1 MGHIRSRKHNP
12 TRIAAMVAATFSIAA
27 STQYVNAAEEV
38 SELPEVSVKSQKE
51 VPFKADV
58 SASQKFTKPLIDTT
72 QTVQVVK
79 KELLREQGVFSLT
92 DALRNTPGITM
103 QMGENGN
110 TSAGDTF
117 SMRGFNASNQLFVDG
132 LRDLGA
138 VSRDV
143 YNTEQI
149 EVVKG
154 PAGADIGRG
163 AAGGYVNLISKLP
176 SLSGKNYATVGYG
189 TADRKR
195 GTIDLNQALS
205 DTTAV
210 RLNALYADGNV
221 PKRDEVDNKNFSI
234 APSIAFGLGTQT
246 RFYLYSQHVRQ
257 DNTPDGGIPTIGRS
271 GFYRVPAVTAPA
283 TTPTPAQSLEA
294 QRLNA
299 GGKVDR
305 ENFYG
310 SERDYEKVDS
320 DMITAKFE
328 HELTPNATI
337 RNISRYGK
345 TNIDRVTTGVNT
357 GGAGLRATNADPAT
371 WTVNRSRQRIDRD
384 DEILVNQTSLNSVFD
399 IGGFKNSLVGGLEFM
414 YESQKSKGFGTT
426 AQTVNGVAYTAISN
440 PLANL
445 YNPNS
450 KDLLGTP
457 YEIPGLTTDGK
468 TTTAAIYA
476 FDTVD
481 LTEQWQVN
489 AGLRYERYNTRT
501 TAGTIVTGGASG
513 NQAQFPGY
521 AVGSIAPS
529 GGKASDGL
537 LSWKTGVLFKPASNG
552 SIYAAYAT
560 SYTPPGSAN
569 FALTSTANN
578 QNNGALDPQKTDNI
592 EVGTKWDLLDNQ
604 LNVTAAVFRTEND
617 KQTTFN
623 DLGLPEQIGK
633 TRVTGVEL
641 LAVGQLTEYWQLSA
655 GVTKLN
661 AKALDQ
667 QNAAG
672 TIATTGVRFTP
683 DYSATLWTQYAF
695 KDFTFG
701 GGARYMGEQKRLIT
715 TDDPALTNT
724 PNIQSYVVADAM
736 LAYAVNKNLNL
747 RLNVYNIFDKEYVE
761 TLNNG
766 GGRVRLGLPR
776 SAMMTAEFMF

>member
-1 MGHIRSRKHNP
+1 MRYIHSRKHSSVH
-12 TRIAAMVAATFSIAA
+12 IAAMVAATFSIA
-27 STQYVNAAEEV
+27 SNAADDATEM
-38 SELPEVSVKSQKE
+38 PEISVKAEKE
-51 VPFKADV
+51 VPFKADK

-72 QTVQVVK
+72 QTVQVIK

-103 QMGENGN
+103 QLGENGN

-132 LRDLGA
+132 IRDLGA

-143 YNTEQI
+143 FNLEQV

-163 AAGGYVNLISKLP
+163 AASGYINLISKLP
-176 SLSGKNYATVGYG
+176 SLNSKNYATVGYG
-189 TADRKR
+189 TAQRAR
-195 GTIDLNQALS
+195 GTIDVNQVIG

-210 RLNALYADGNV
+210 RLNALYTEGNV
-221 PKRDEVDNKNFSI
+221 PKRDEVDNQNFSI
-234 APSIAFGLGTQT
+234 APSIAFGLGTDT
-246 RFYLYSQHVRQ
+246 RVYLYSQHVRQ
-257 DNTPDGGIPTIGRS
+257 DNTPDGGIPTIGRK
-271 GFYRVPAVTAPA
+271 GFYDANA
-283 TTPTPAQSLEA
+283 TIRNGA
-294 QRLNA
+294 
-299 GGKVDR
+299 KVDR

-310 SERDYEKVDS
+310 SSSDYEKVNA
-320 DMITAKFE
+320 DMVTAKFE
-328 HELTPNATI
+328 HDLTSNTTI
-337 RNISRYGK
+337 RNITRYGK
-345 TNIDRVTTGVNT
+345 TSLDRLTTGVNT
-357 GGAGLRATNADPAT
+357 GGTGLTAVSADPST

-384 DEILVNQTSLNSVFD
+384 DEILVNQTSMNSIFD
-399 IGGFKNSLVGGLEFM
+399 VAGFKNSFVGGLEFI
-414 YESQKSKGFGTT
+414 YENQKSKGFGTT
-426 AQTVNGVAYTAISN
+426 GQTVNGVTYGAISN
-440 PLANL
+440 PAANL

-450 KDLLGTP
+450 NDLLGTP
-457 YEIPGLTTDGK
+457 YGIPGMTTDGK

-481 LTEQWQVN
+481 LTDRWQVN
-489 AGLRYERYNTRT
+489 AGLRYEHYNTRT
-501 TAGTIVTGGASG
+501 DAGTIVTAS
-513 NQAQFPGY
+513 NAASNPGY

-529 GGKASDGL
+529 GGSASDNL
-537 LSWKTGVLFKPASNG
+537 LSYKVGALFKPATNG

-569 FALTSTANN
+569 FALSATANN

-592 EVGTKWDLLDNQ
+592 EVGTKWDLLNNQ

-617 KQTTFN
+617 KQTSLN
-623 DLGLPEQIGK
+623 DLLQPQQIGK
-633 TRVTGVEL
+633 TRVTGIEL

-655 GVTKLN
+655 GITKLN

-667 QNAAG
+667 TNQNNAG
-672 TIATTGVRFTP
+672 IVSNTNAVRWTP

-695 KDFTFG
+695 SGFTIG
-701 GGARYMGEQKRLIT
+701 GGARYMGEQKRLVT
-715 TDDPALTNT
+715 TTDPALSNT
-724 PNIQSYVVADAM
+724 PGIDSYVVADAM
-736 LAYAVNKNLNL
+736 VAYAVNKNLNL
-747 RLNVYNIFDKEYVE
+747 RLNAYNIFNKEYVE

-776 SAMMTAEFMF
+776 SAMLTAEFTF

>member
-1 MGHIRSRKHNP
+1 MSHIRSRKHNP

-27 STQYVNAAEEV
+27 GAQYANAAEEV

-72 QTVQVVK
+72 QTVQVIK

-92 DALRNTPGITM
+92 DALRNTPGITI
-103 QMGENGN
+103 QLGENGN

-117 SMRGFNASNQLFVDG
+117 SMRGFNASNQMFVDG

-143 YNTEQI
+143 YNLEQI

-163 AAGGYVNLISKLP
+163 AASGYINLISKLP
-176 SLSGKNYATVGYG
+176 SLTGKNYATVGYG
-189 TADRKR
+189 TADKKR
-195 GTIDLNQALS
+195 ATLDVNQAIG

-210 RLNALYADGNV
+210 RLNALISDGNV
-221 PKRDEVDNKNFSI
+221 DKRDEVDNQNFSI
-234 APSIAFGLGTQT
+234 APSIAFGLGTQA

-257 DNTPDGGIPTIGRS
+257 DNTPDGGIPTIGMK
-271 GFYRVPAVTAPA
+271 GFYRAPS
-283 TTPTPAQSLEA
+283 TSNGNPSTSAQLLEA
-294 QRLNA
+294 QRINA

-310 SERDYEKVDS
+310 SDNDYEKVDA

-328 HELTPNATI
+328 HDLTPNMTI

-345 TNIDRVTTGVNT
+345 TNVDRVVTGINAISAPAAT
-357 GGAGLRATNADPAT
+357 GANPNT
-371 WTVNRSRQRIDRD
+371 WTIGRSRQRIDRD
-384 DEILVNQTSLNSVFD
+384 DEILVNQTSLNSAFD
-399 IGGFKNSLVGGLEFM
+399 IGGFKNSFVGGLEFM
-414 YESQKSKGFGTT
+414 YESQKSKAFGTT

-440 PLANL
+440 PNANL
-445 YNPNS
+445 YNPNEN
-450 KDLLGTP
+450 DLLGEP
-457 YEIPGLTTDGK
+457 YAIPGTTTDGK

-481 LTEQWQVN
+481 LTDKWQVN
-489 AGLRYERYNTRT
+489 AGLRYEHYNTRT
-501 TAGTIVTGGASG
+501 TAGTIVTAPTATSTG

-521 AVGSIAPS
+521 AAGSIAPS
-529 GGKASDGL
+529 GGSASDNL
-537 LSWKTGVLFKPASNG
+537 LSWKTGLLFKPATNG
-552 SIYAAYAT
+552 SIYTSYAT

-569 FALTSTANN
+569 FALVSTANN
-578 QNNGALDPQKTDNI
+578 QNNGGLDPQKTDNI
-592 EVGTKWDLLDNQ
+592 EVGTKWDLLNNQ
-604 LNVTAAVFRTEND
+604 LNITAAVFRTEND
-617 KQTTFN
+617 KQTSFN
-623 DLGLPEQIGK
+623 DLLQPEQIGK

-667 QNAAG
+667 QSDSG
-672 TIATTGVRFTP
+672 LATTGVRWTP
-683 DYSATLWTQYAF
+683 DYSATLWTQYQF
-695 KDFTFG
+695 NGFTIG
-701 GGARYMGEQKRLIT
+701 GGARYMGEQKRLVT
-715 TDDPALTNT
+715 STDPALNNT
-724 PNIQSYVVADAM
+724 PDIQSYVVADAM
-736 LAYAVNKNLNL
+736 VAYAVNKNLNL
-747 RLNVYNIFDKEYVE
+747 RLNVYNLFDKEYVE

-766 GGRVRLGLPR
+766 GSRVRLGLPR

>member
-1 MGHIRSRKHNP
+1 MRYIRSRKHSSVH
-12 TRIAAMVAATFSIAA
+12 IAAMVAATFSIA
-27 STQYVNAAEEV
+27 SNAADDATEM
-38 SELPEVSVKSQKE
+38 PEISVKAEKE
-51 VPFKADV
+51 VPFKADK

-72 QTVQVVK
+72 QTVQVIK

-103 QMGENGN
+103 QLGENGN

-132 LRDLGA
+132 IRDLGA

-143 YNTEQI
+143 FNLEQV

-163 AAGGYVNLISKLP
+163 AASGYINLISKLP
-176 SLSGKNYATVGYG
+176 SLNSKNYATVGYG
-189 TADRKR
+189 TAQRAR
-195 GTIDLNQALS
+195 GTIDVNQVIG

-210 RLNALYADGNV
+210 RLNALYTEGNV
-221 PKRDEVDNKNFSI
+221 PKRDEVDNQNFSI
-234 APSIAFGLGTQT
+234 APSIAFGLGTDT
-246 RFYLYSQHVRQ
+246 RVYLYSQHVRQ
-257 DNTPDGGIPTIGRS
+257 DNTPDGGIPTIGRK
-271 GFYRVPAVTAPA
+271 GFYDANA
-283 TTPTPAQSLEA
+283 TIRNGA
-294 QRLNA
+294 
-299 GGKVDR
+299 KVDR

-310 SERDYEKVDS
+310 SSSDYEKVNA
-320 DMITAKFE
+320 DMVTAKFE
-328 HELTPNATI
+328 HDLTSNTTI
-337 RNISRYGK
+337 RNITRYGK
-345 TNIDRVTTGVNT
+345 TSLDRLTTGVNT
-357 GGAGLRATNADPAT
+357 GGTGLTAVSADPST

-384 DEILVNQTSLNSVFD
+384 DEILVNQTSMNSIFD
-399 IGGFKNSLVGGLEFM
+399 VAGFKNSFVGGLEFI
-414 YESQKSKGFGTT
+414 YENQKSKGFGTT
-426 AQTVNGVAYTAISN
+426 GQTVNGVTYGAISN
-440 PLANL
+440 PAANL

-450 KDLLGTP
+450 NDLLGTP
-457 YEIPGLTTDGK
+457 YGIPGMTTDGK

-481 LTEQWQVN
+481 LTDRWQVN
-489 AGLRYERYNTRT
+489 AGLRYEHYNTRT
-501 TAGTIVTGGASG
+501 DAGTIVTAS
-513 NQAQFPGY
+513 NAASNPGY

-529 GGKASDGL
+529 GGSASDNL
-537 LSWKTGVLFKPASNG
+537 LSYKVGALFKPATNG

-569 FALTSTANN
+569 FALSATANN

-592 EVGTKWDLLDNQ
+592 EVGTKWDLLNNQ

-617 KQTTFN
+617 KQTSLN
-623 DLGLPEQIGK
+623 DLLQPQQIGK
-633 TRVTGVEL
+633 TRVTGIEL

-655 GVTKLN
+655 GITKLN

-667 QNAAG
+667 TSQSNA
-672 TIATTGVRFTP
+672 GVVSNTNAVRWTP

-695 KDFTFG
+695 SGFTIG
-701 GGARYMGEQKRLIT
+701 GGARYMGEQKRLVT
-715 TDDPALTNT
+715 TTDPALSNT
-724 PNIQSYVVADAM
+724 PGIDSYVVADAM
-736 LAYAVNKNLNL
+736 VAYAVNKNLNL
-747 RLNVYNIFDKEYVE
+747 RLNAYNIFNKEYVE

-776 SAMMTAEFMF
+776 SAMLTAEFTF

>member
-1 MGHIRSRKHNP
+1 MSHIRSRQHNP
-12 TRIAAMVAATFSIAA
+12 ARIAAMVAATFSIAA
-27 STQYVNAAEEV
+27 SVPHANAADEV
-38 SELPEVSVKSQKE
+38 AELPEVSVKSKKE

-72 QTVQVVK
+72 QTVQVIK

-92 DALRNTPGITM
+92 DALRNTPGITI
-103 QMGENGN
+103 QLGENGN

-117 SMRGFNASNQLFVDG
+117 SMRGFNASNQLFLDG
-132 LRDLGA
+132 IRDLGA

-143 YNTEQI
+143 YNLEQI

-163 AAGGYVNLISKLP
+163 AASGYINLISKLP
-176 SLSGKNYATVGYG
+176 SLTGENYATVGYG
-189 TADRKR
+189 TADKKR
-195 GTIDLNQALS
+195 GTIDINQVLGE
-205 DTTAV
+205 TTAV
-210 RLNALYADGNV
+210 RINALGFDGNV
-221 PKRDEVDNKNFSI
+221 DKRDEVDNQNFSI
-234 APSIAFGLGTQT
+234 APSIAFGLSTPT

-257 DNTPDGGIPTIGRS
+257 DNTPDGGISTIGRS
-271 GFYRVPAVTAPA
+271 GFYNANA
-283 TTPTPAQSLEA
+283 S
-294 QRLNA
+294 LNA

-310 SERDYEKVDS
+310 SDNDYEKVDA

-328 HELTPNATI
+328 HDLTPNMTI

-345 TNIDRVTTGVNT
+345 TNVDRVTTGVNT
-357 GGAGLRATNADPAT
+357 LTAVTADPST
-371 WTVNRSRQRIDRD
+371 WTLSRSRQRIDRD
-384 DEILVNQTSLNSVFD
+384 DEILVNQTSLNSAFD
-399 IGGFKNSLVGGLEFM
+399 IGGFKNSFVGGLEFM
-414 YESQKSKGFGTT
+414 HESQKSKGFGTA
-426 AQTVNGVAYTAISN
+426 AQTVNGVTYAAISN
-440 PLANL
+440 PAANL
-445 YNPNS
+445 YNPNEQ
-450 KDLLGTP
+450 DVLGVP
-457 YEIPGLTTDGK
+457 YAIPGLTIDGR

-481 LTEQWQVN
+481 LTDKWQVN
-489 AGLRYERYNTRT
+489 TGLRYEHYNTRT
-501 TAGTIVTGGASG
+501 TAGTIVTAA

-521 AVGSIAPS
+521 AVASIAPS
-529 GGKASDGL
+529 GGSASDNL
-537 LSWKTGVLFKPASNG
+537 LSWKTGLLFKPATNG
-552 SIYAAYAT
+552 SIYASYAT

-604 LNVTAAVFRTEND
+604 LNLTAAVFRTEND
-617 KQTTFN
+617 KQTSF
-623 DLGLPEQIGK
+623 DDQLRAAQIGK

-641 LAVGQLTEYWQLSA
+641 LAVGQLTERWQLSA

-667 QNAAG
+667 QSILG
-672 TIATTGVRFTP
+672 LDTTAVRWTP
-683 DYSATLWTQYAF
+683 DYSATLWSQYQF
-695 KDFTFG
+695 NGFTLG
-701 GGARYMGEQKRLIT
+701 GGARYMGEQKRLVT
-715 TDDPALTNT
+715 TDNPALTNT
-724 PNIQSYVVADAM
+724 PNIESYVVADAM
-736 LAYAVNKNLNL
+736 VAYAVNKNLNL

-766 GGRVRLGLPR
+766 GSRVRLGLPR

>member
-1 MGHIRSRKHNP
+1 MSHIRSRKHNP

-27 STQYVNAAEEV
+27 GAQYANAAEEV

-72 QTVQVVK
+72 QTVQVIK

-92 DALRNTPGITM
+92 DALRNTPGITI
-103 QMGENGN
+103 QLGENGN

-132 LRDLGA
+132 IRDLGA

-143 YNTEQI
+143 YNLEQI

-163 AAGGYVNLISKLP
+163 AASGYINLISKLP
-176 SLSGKNYATVGYG
+176 TLTGKNYATVGYG
-189 TADRKR
+189 NADRKR
-195 GTIDLNQALS
+195 ATLDVNQAIG

-210 RLNALYADGNV
+210 RLNVLAAEGDV
-221 PKRDEVDNKNFSI
+221 PKRDEVDNQNFSI

-257 DNTPDGGIPTIGRS
+257 DNTPDGGIPTIGRNGFFRAPSTS
-271 GFYRVPAVTAPA
+271 G
-283 TTPTPAQSLEA
+283 TPPTSSPAQILEA
-294 QRLNA
+294 QRINA

-305 ENFYG
+305 ENYYG
-310 SERDYEKVDS
+310 SDNDYEKVDA

-328 HELTPNATI
+328 HDLTPHMTI

-345 TNIDRVTTGVNT
+345 TNVDRIVTGINAIT
-357 GGAGLRATNADPAT
+357 APAADPNT
-371 WTVNRSRQRIDRD
+371 WTLSRSRQRIDRD
-384 DEILVNQTSLNSVFD
+384 DEILVNQTSLNSAFD
-399 IGGFKNSLVGGLEFM
+399 IGGFKNSFVGGLEFM
-414 YESQKSKGFGTT
+414 HESQKSRGFGTST
-426 AQTVNGVAYTAISN
+426 QTVNGVAYTAISN
-440 PLANL
+440 PNANL
-445 YNPNS
+445 YNPNEN
-450 KDLLGTP
+450 DLLGDP
-457 YEIPGLTTDGK
+457 YAIPGTTTDGK

-481 LTEQWQVN
+481 LTDQWQVN
-489 AGLRYERYNTRT
+489 AGLRYEHYNTRT
-501 TAGTIVTGGASG
+501 TAGTIVTSGANG
-513 NQAQFPGY
+513 NQATFPGY

-529 GGKASDGL
+529 GGSASDDL
-537 LSWKTGVLFKPASNG
+537 LSWKTGILFKPAANG
-552 SIYAAYAT
+552 SIYAAYGT

-569 FALTSTANN
+569 FALVSTANN

-592 EVGTKWDLLDNQ
+592 ELGTKWDLLNNQ
-604 LNVTAAVFRTEND
+604 LNITAAIFRTEND
-617 KQTTFN
+617 KQTSF
-623 DLGLPEQIGK
+623 DDQLRAAQIGK
-633 TRVTGVEL
+633 TRVSGVEL

-655 GVTKLN
+655 GITKLN

-667 QNAAG
+667 QSNTG
-672 TIATTGVRFTP
+672 LDTTAVRWTP
-683 DYSATLWTQYAF
+683 DYSATLWTQYQF
-695 KDFTFG
+695 GGFTIG
-701 GGARYMGEQKRLIT
+701 GGARYMGEQKRLVT
-715 TDDPALTNT
+715 TADPALNNT
-724 PNIQSYVVADAM
+724 PNIESYTVADAM

-747 RLNVYNIFDKEYVE
+747 RLNVYNLFDKEYVE

-766 GGRVRLGLPR
+766 GSRVRLGLPR

>member
-1 MGHIRSRKHNP
+1 MSHIRSRKHNP
-12 TRIAAMVAATFSIAA
+12 AHIAALVAATFSIAA
-27 STQYVNAAEEV
+27 TAADEAT
-38 SELPEVSVKSQKE
+38 ELPEVSVKAAKE
-51 VPFKADV
+51 VPFKADE
-58 SASQKFTKPLIDTT
+58 SANNKFTKPLLDTP
-72 QTVQVVK
+72 QTVQVIK

-92 DALRNTPGITM
+92 DALRNTPGITI
-103 QMGENGN
+103 QLGENGN

-117 SMRGFNASNQLFVDG
+117 SMRGFNASNQLFLDG
-132 LRDLGA
+132 IRDLGA

-143 YNTEQI
+143 YNLEQI

-163 AAGGYVNLISKLP
+163 AASGYINLISKLP
-176 SLSGKNYATVGYG
+176 TLTGKNYATIGYG
-189 TADRKR
+189 TADKKR
-195 GTIDLNQALS
+195 GTIDINQAIG

-210 RLNALYADGNV
+210 RINALGFDGNV
-221 PKRDEVDNKNFSI
+221 DKRDVVDNQNFSI
-234 APSIAFGLGTQT
+234 APSIGFGLGTNT

-257 DNTPDGGIPTIGRS
+257 DNTPDGGIPTIGRH
-271 GFYRVPAVTAPA
+271 GFHMVPVAASA
-283 TTPTPAQSLEA
+283 TVTPALTAAEA
-294 QRLNA
+294 ARLNS

-310 SERDYEKVDS
+310 SDNDYEKVEA

-328 HELTPNATI
+328 HDLNAKTTI

-357 GGAGLRATNADPAT
+357 GSAGLRALAVDPAT
-371 WTVNRSRQRIDRD
+371 WTANRSRQRIDRD
-384 DEILVNQTSLNSVFD
+384 DEILVNQTSINSAFD
-399 IGGFKNSLVGGLEFM
+399 LGGFKNSFSGGLEFI

-426 AQTVNGVAYTAISN
+426 AQTVNGITYAAISN
-440 PLANL
+440 PNANL

-450 KDLLGTP
+450 NDVLGIP
-457 YEIPGLTTDGK
+457 YYIPGLTTDGK

-481 LTEQWQVN
+481 LNDQWQVN
-489 AGLRYERYNTRT
+489 AGLRYEHYNTRT
-501 TAGTIVTGGASG
+501 TAGTIVTAA
-513 NQAQFPGY
+513 NAATFPGY

-529 GGKASDGL
+529 GGSASDDL
-537 LSWKTGVLFKPASNG
+537 LSWKTGILFKPAANG
-552 SIYAAYAT
+552 SIYASYAT

-592 EVGTKWDLLDNQ
+592 EIGTKWDLLNNQ
-604 LNVTAAVFRTEND
+604 LNVSAAIFRTEND
-617 KQTTFN
+617 KQTSFN
-623 DLGLPEQIGK
+623 DLLQPQQIGK
-633 TRVTGVEL
+633 TRVTGIEL

-667 QNAAG
+667 QSNTG
-672 TIATTGVRFTP
+672 LDTTGVRWTP
-683 DYSATLWTQYAF
+683 DYSATLWTQYQF
-695 KDFTFG
+695 NGFTVG
-701 GGARYMGEQKRLIT
+701 GGARYMGEQKRLVT
-715 TDDPALTNT
+715 TDNPALANT
-724 PNIQSYVVADAM
+724 PDIESYVVADAM
-736 LAYAVNKNLNL
+736 VAYAVNKNMNL

-776 SAMMTAEFMF
+776 SGMLTAEFTF

>member
-1 MGHIRSRKHNP
+1 MSHIRSRKHNP
-12 TRIAAMVAATFSIAA
+12 ARIAAMVAATFSIAA
-27 STQYVNAAEEV
+27 SAADEV
-38 SELPEVSVKSQKE
+38 MELPEVSVKSKKE
-51 VPFKADV
+51 VPFKADT
-58 SASQKFTKPLIDTT
+58 SASQKFAKPLIDTT
-72 QTVQVVK
+72 QTVQVIK

-92 DALRNTPGITM
+92 DALRNTPGITI
-103 QMGENGN
+103 QLGENGN

-132 LRDLGA
+132 IRDLGA

-143 YNTEQI
+143 YNLEQV

-163 AAGGYVNLISKLP
+163 AASGYINLISKLP
-176 SLSGKNYATVGYG
+176 SLDSKNYATVGYG
-189 TADRKR
+189 TTDKKR
-195 GTIDLNQALS
+195 ATIDVNQAIGE
-205 DTTAV
+205 TTAI
-210 RLNALYADGNV
+210 RLNALAFDGDV
-221 PKRDEVDNKNFSI
+221 DKRDEVDNQNFSI
-234 APSIAFGLGTQT
+234 APSIAFGLGTPT

-257 DNTPDGGIPTIGRS
+257 DNTPDGGIPTIGRD
-271 GFYRVPAVTAPA
+271 GFFTAPSA
-283 TTPTPAQSLEA
+283 TATPPLNAAEA
-294 QRLNA
+294 NRLNNGA
-299 GGKVDR
+299 KVDR

-310 SERDYEKVDS
+310 SDNDYEKIDA

-328 HELTPNATI
+328 HDLSANATI
-337 RNISRYGK
+337 RNITRYGK

-357 GGAGLRATNADPAT
+357 GGTGLRASNANPAT
-371 WTVNRSRQRIDRD
+371 WTANRSRQRIDRD
-384 DEILVNQTSLNSVFD
+384 DEILVNQTSVNSAFD
-399 IGGFKNSLVGGLEFM
+399 LGGFKNSFVGGLEFM

-440 PLANL
+440 PNANL
-445 YNPNS
+445 YNPNAN
-450 KDLLGTP
+450 DLLGVP
-457 YEIPGLTTDGK
+457 YAIPGITTDGK

-481 LTEQWQVN
+481 LSDKWQVN
-489 AGLRYERYNTRT
+489 AGLRYEHYNTRT
-501 TAGTIVTGGASG
+501 TAGTIVTGGSSG
-513 NQAQFPGY
+513 NQASFPGY

-529 GGKASDGL
+529 GGSASDNL
-537 LSWKTGVLFKPASNG
+537 LSWKTGVLFKPAANG
-552 SIYAAYAT
+552 SIYAAYGT

-578 QNNGALDPQKTDNI
+578 QNNGALDPQKTDNM
-592 EVGTKWDLLDNQ
+592 EVGTKWDLLNNQ
-604 LNVTAAVFRTEND
+604 LNITAAVFRTEND
-617 KQTTFN
+617 KQTSF
-623 DLGLPEQIGK
+623 DDQLRAAQIGK

-667 QNAAG
+667 QSNTG
-672 TIATTGVRFTP
+672 LDTTAVRWTP
-683 DYSATLWTQYAF
+683 DYSATLWTQYQF
-695 KDFTFG
+695 NGFTVG
-701 GGARYMGEQKRLIT
+701 GGARYMGEQKRLVT
-715 TDDPALTNT
+715 TDNPALTNT
-724 PNIQSYVVADAM
+724 PNIESYVVADAM

-747 RLNVYNIFDKEYVE
+747 RLNVYNLFDKEYVE

-776 SAMMTAEFMF
+776 SAMMTAEFVF

>member
-1 MGHIRSRKHNP
+1 MSHIRSRKHNP
-12 TRIAAMVAATFSIAA
+12 ARIAAMVAATFSIAA
-27 STQYVNAAEEV
+27 TAPSAIAADEAT
-38 SELPEVSVKSQKE
+38 ELPEVSVKSKKE
-51 VPFKADV
+51 VPFKADT

-72 QTVQVVK
+72 QTVQVIK

-143 YNTEQI
+143 YNLDQI

-163 AAGGYVNLISKLP
+163 AAGGYINLISKLP
-176 SLSGKNYATVGYG
+176 SLNGKNYATVGYG
-189 TADRKR
+189 TADKKR
-195 GTIDLNQALS
+195 ATIDVNQAIG

-210 RLNALYADGNV
+210 RLNALVFGGNV
-221 PKRDEVDNKNFSI
+221 DKRDEVDNQNYSV
-234 APSIAFGLGTQT
+234 APSIAFGLGGDT

-257 DNTPDGGIPTIGRS
+257 DNTPDGGIPTIGRK
-271 GFYRVPAVTAPA
+271 GFFTAPVAASA
-283 TTPTPAQSLEA
+283 TVSPALTAAEA
-294 QRLNA
+294 ARLN
-299 GGKVDR
+299 GGSKVDR

-310 SERDYEKVDS
+310 SDNDYEKVDA

-328 HELTPNATI
+328 HDINATTTL

-345 TNIDRVTTGVNT
+345 TDLDRVTTGVNT
-357 GGAGLRATNADPAT
+357 GGAGLRAPSADPAT
-371 WTVNRSRQRIDRD
+371 WTANRSRQRLDRQ
-384 DEILVNQTSLNSVFD
+384 DEILVNQTSINSAFD
-399 IGGFKNSLVGGLEFM
+399 IGGFKNSFVGGVELM
-414 YESQKSKGFGTT
+414 YERQKNKSFITT
-426 AQTVNGVAYTAISN
+426 GQVIPN
-440 PLANL
+440 ANL
-445 YNPNS
+445 YNPNED
-450 KDLLGTP
+450 DLLPVP
-457 YEIPGLTTDGK
+457 YASGAATDGNTK
-468 TTTAAIYA
+468 TAAIYA
-476 FDTVD
+476 FDTIE
-481 LTEQWQVN
+481 LTDKWQVN
-489 AGLRYERYNTRT
+489 AGLRYERYK
-501 TAGTIVTGGASG
+501 TATDARAAASAGGATTHA
-513 NQAQFPGY
+513 ND
-521 AVGSIAPS
+521 
-529 GGKASDGL
+529 SDRL
-537 LSWKTGVLFKPASNG
+537 LSWKTGLLFKPATNG

-569 FALTSTANN
+569 FALSATANN
-578 QNNGALDPQKTDNI
+578 QDNGALDPQKTDNI
-592 EVGTKWDLLDNQ
+592 EVGTKWDLLNNQ

-617 KQTTFN
+617 KQATLN
-623 DLGLPEQIGK
+623 DLLQPEQIGK

-641 LAVGQLTEYWQLSA
+641 LAVGQLTDNWQLS
-655 GVTKLN
+655 GGITKLN

-667 QNAAG
+667 RSS
-672 TIATTGVRFTP
+672 TTVTTSGVRWTP
-683 DYSATLWTQYAF
+683 DYSATLWTQYTF
-695 KDFTFG
+695 NDFTFG
-701 GGARYMGEQKRLIT
+701 GGARYMGEQKRLVT
-715 TDDPALTNT
+715 SADPALNNT
-724 PNIQSYVVADAM
+724 PDIQSYTVVDAM

-747 RLNVYNIFDKEYVE
+747 RLNVYNLFDKEYVE

>member
-1 MGHIRSRKHNP
+1 MSHIRSCKHNP

-27 STQYVNAAEEV
+27 SAPYANAADEV
-38 SELPEVSVKSQKE
+38 SELPEISVKSQKE

-72 QTVQVVK
+72 QTVQVIK
-79 KELLREQGVFSLT
+79 KELLREQGVFSLQ
-92 DALRNTPGITM
+92 DALRNTPGITV
-103 QMGENGN
+103 QLGENGN

-143 YNTEQI
+143 YNLEQI

-163 AAGGYVNLISKLP
+163 AAGGYINLISKLP
-176 SLSGKNYATVGYG
+176 SLTGKNYATVGYG
-189 TADRKR
+189 TADKKR
-195 GTIDLNQALS
+195 ATIDLNEAIG

-210 RLNALYADGNV
+210 RLNALVSDGNV
-221 PKRDEVDNKNFSI
+221 DKRDEVDNQNFSI

-257 DNTPDGGIPTIGRS
+257 DNTPDGGIPTIGRK
-271 GFYRVPAVTAPA
+271 GFFNTNV
-283 TTPTPAQSLEA
+283 S
-294 QRLNA
+294 LNA
-299 GGKVDR
+299 GRKVDR

-310 SERDYEKVDS
+310 SDNDYEKVDA

-328 HELTPNATI
+328 HDLNVNTTI
-337 RNISRYGK
+337 RNITRYGK
-345 TNIDRVTTGVNT
+345 TSIDRVTTGLNT
-357 GGAGLRATNADPAT
+357 GGTGLVATTANPAT

-384 DEILVNQTSLNSVFD
+384 DEILVNQTSVNSTFD

-414 YESQKSKGFGTT
+414 YENQKSKGFGTT
-426 AQTVNGVAYTAISN
+426 TQTVNGVAYTAISN
-440 PLANL
+440 PNANL
-445 YNPNS
+445 YNPNEN
-450 KDLLGTP
+450 DLLGVP
-457 YEIPGLTTDGK
+457 YAIPGLTTDGK

-481 LTEQWQVN
+481 LTDKWQVN
-489 AGLRYERYNTRT
+489 AGLRYEHYNTRT
-501 TAGTIVTGGASG
+501 SAGTIVTAANS
-513 NQAQFPGY
+513 ATFPGY
-521 AVGSIAPS
+521 AAGSIAPS
-529 GGKASDGL
+529 GGSASDDL
-537 LSWKTGVLFKPASNG
+537 LSWKTGLLFKPATNG
-552 SIYAAYAT
+552 SIYASYAT

-569 FALTSTANN
+569 FALVSTANN

-592 EVGTKWDLLDNQ
+592 EVGTKWDLLNNQ

-617 KQTTFN
+617 KQTSFN
-623 DLGLPEQIGK
+623 DLLQPQQIGK

-667 QNAAG
+667 QSSAG
-672 TIATTGVRFTP
+672 LETTAVRWTP
-683 DYSATLWTQYAF
+683 DYSATLWTQYQF
-695 KDFTFG
+695 NGFTIG
-701 GGARYMGEQKRLIT
+701 GGARYMGEQKRLVT
-715 TDDPALTNT
+715 TDNPALTNT
-724 PNIQSYVVADAM
+724 PNLESYVVADAM
-736 LAYAVNKNLNL
+736 VAYAVNKNLNL
-747 RLNVYNIFDKEYVE
+747 RLNVYNLFDKEYVE

-766 GGRVRLGLPR
+766 GGRVRLGTPR
-776 SAMMTAEFMF
+776 SAMMTAEFVF